1 MEQDI
6 DSKVYEDTKDQQTEK
21 CRIDAQIDDLD
32 QEIAALEAQLALKR
46 KSKEMLSLEKNVYEK
61 QISQAR
67 SKYIVQINKQQI
79 MKDKLIKKEESMNQ
93 DEEDYRR
100 ETKAL
105 AEYEEHFKSK
115 LEQLEKELEDI
126 GSLEVYLNNSNQKIE
141 LTVNEKRT
149 CLEGQNSLK

>member
-67 SKYIVQINKQQI
+67 SKYIV
-79 MKDKLIKKEESMNQ
+79 
-93 DEEDYRR
+93 
-100 ETKAL
+100 
-105 AEYEEHFKSK
+105 
-115 LEQLEKELEDI
+115 
-126 GSLEVYLNNSNQKIE
+126 
-141 LTVNEKRT
+141 
-149 CLEGQNSLK
+149 

>member
-1 MEQDI
+1 
-6 DSKVYEDTKDQQTEK
+6 
-21 CRIDAQIDDLD
+21 
-32 QEIAALEAQLALKR
+32 
-46 KSKEMLSLEKNVYEK
+46 
-61 QISQAR
+61 
-67 SKYIVQINKQQI
+67 

-126 GSLEVYLNNSNQKIE
+126 GALEVYLNNSNQKIE

>member
-1 MEQDI
+1 
-6 DSKVYEDTKDQQTEK
+6 
-21 CRIDAQIDDLD
+21 
-32 QEIAALEAQLALKR
+32 
-46 KSKEMLSLEKNVYEK
+46 MLSLEKNVYEK

-67 SKYIVQINKQQI
+67 SKYIVQINKQQV

-126 GSLEVYLNNSNQKIE
+126 GALGVYLNNSNQKIE
-141 LTVNEKRT
+141 LTVNEKRS

>member
-1 MEQDI
+1 
-6 DSKVYEDTKDQQTEK
+6 
-21 CRIDAQIDDLD
+21 
-32 QEIAALEAQLALKR
+32 
-46 KSKEMLSLEKNVYEK
+46 MLSLEKNVYEK

-67 SKYIVQINKQQI
+67 SKYIVQINKQQV

-126 GSLEVYLNNSNQKIE
+126 GALEVYLNNSNQKIE
-141 LTVNEKRT
+141 LTVNEKRA
-149 CLEGQNSLK
+149 CLEGQNSLKQERHSLSIKLQNQQDDLDSKKEGIIQAEN

>member
-1 MEQDI
+1 
-6 DSKVYEDTKDQQTEK
+6 
-21 CRIDAQIDDLD
+21 
-32 QEIAALEAQLALKR
+32 
-46 KSKEMLSLEKNVYEK
+46 MLSLEKNVYEK

-67 SKYIVQINKQQI
+67 SKYIVQINKQQV

-126 GSLEVYLNNSNQKIE
+126 AALGVYLNNSNQKIE
-141 LTVNEKRT
+141 LTVNEKRS

>member
-1 MEQDI
+1 
-6 DSKVYEDTKDQQTEK
+6 
-21 CRIDAQIDDLD
+21 
-32 QEIAALEAQLALKR
+32 
-46 KSKEMLSLEKNVYEK
+46 MLSLEKNVYEK

-67 SKYIVQINKQQI
+67 SKYIVQINKQQV

-126 GSLEVYLNNSNQKIE
+126 GALEVYLNNSNQKIE
-141 LTVNEKRT
+141 LTVNEKR
-149 CLEGQNSLK
+149 